1 VKVFKLNCNRV
12 CRVDTSHY
20 LDSWIQVAPC
30 WKTVPSGVSAW
41 LDGTSAKVRVEV
53 KDRLYNGGLV
63 TVHSLS
69 VFSVFGQP
77 PSLGGAH
84 PQ

>member
-30 WKTVPSGVSAW
+30 WKTAPSGVSAW

-53 KDRLYNGGLV
+53 KEG
-63 TVHSLS
+63 
-69 VFSVFGQP
+69 
-77 PSLGGAH
+77 
-84 PQ
+84 